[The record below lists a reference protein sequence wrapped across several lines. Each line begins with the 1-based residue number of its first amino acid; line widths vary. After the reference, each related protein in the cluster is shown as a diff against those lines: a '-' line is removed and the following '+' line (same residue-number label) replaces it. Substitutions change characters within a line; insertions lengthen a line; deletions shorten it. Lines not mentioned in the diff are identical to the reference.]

1 MKTPI
6 YSIKRFITLLLA
18 ITMMFAVQTSCKKKD
33 DSTSNPTPTPTPTPV
48 VPMIQNRLPQ
58 LRTYKEIRD
67 ERNLPGYILGG
78 AGSGLSEIDWQADF
92 FSIGDIMWDIHDFK
106 HTEAEFQKID
116 NQLSSMQNQLTQI
129 SAQLNELAVELQ
141 LGVVDIES
149 WISNSAVH
157 PFMVDIATK
166 FQDSTSQ
173 YSLMY
178 FPAMAAR
185 IKRGDPT
192 AIPIKTL
199 QTFELT
205 YVLEN
210 NNPNVT
216 NNINQLFDQ
225 IQNQN
230 ALKIFTQ
237 KICLNDGVQSQANLP
252 ANVMNAYLLLEG
264 YFCQIL
270 NYQLQGM
277 AVVANVDNAIDTT
290 HATWKTKL
298 TGFQSMIKTELQQF
312 LTTVDY
318 LNLNLY
324 NFRNQTQYTN
334 DATITSC
341 QLGVAPD
348 QVFLDV
354 DARAQ
359 FLCNVV
365 LDAFALPYP
374 SVGVKIVTPHNYT
387 DGSKPIVNTINVTVG
402 GGSTSA
408 VNCDNSPNGLSSQFP
423 NTTYNASTY
432 NCSPDNHWNV
442 YRLTGG
448 NLLSGSPAVVIQDGG
463 DKSSPWAHD
472 SQITG
477 NVKVLYYNPMNG
489 KSSPTKDSIYSIPF
503 GFFSAV
509 WYWGYQFPMSPC
521 PTYFFEAPG
530 PEPFTTNNSSPVIP
544 NPGIVALNTENFG
557 ITDYTP
563 QFGKYFTYPSSHQL
577 GYNGNMVGLGD
588 SWELEIVSAVI
599 AAPIIPSSTANGCM
613 LFSTYSTDSPDFTVD
628 DVSMF
633 VSWIGDGFWDSGKW
647 PYYSNQKLLWAAE
660 METYNISGFKTEALD
675 PMLEYNINYGF
686 QFTDKSPSGSSIHEM
701 SVFFSPSVVFKDTY
715 PISK

>member
-1 MKTPI
+1 MKTKTLWK
-6 YSIKRFITLLLA
+6 SIASVVLLMAMIVLV
-18 ITMMFAVQTSCKKKD
+18 AVSCKKKED
-33 DSTSNPTPTPTPTPV
+33 DTATPSTPTPTPV
-48 VPMIQNRLPQ
+48 VPSIQNRLLQ
-58 LRTYKEIRD
+58 IRTYKEIRD
-67 ERNLPGYILGG
+67 GRTLPGYILGG
-78 AGSGLSEIDWQADF
+78 AGSSLSEIDWQADF
-92 FSIGDIMWDIHDFK
+92 FAIGDIMWDIHDYK

-116 NQLSSMQNQLTQI
+116 NQLSSMQSQLTQI

-141 LGVVDIES
+141 LGVVDIEA

-192 AIPIKTL
+192 AIPLKTL

-252 ANVMNAYLLLEG
+252 GNVMNAYLMLEG

-277 AVVANVDNAIDTT
+277 TIVANVDNAIDST

-298 TGFQSMIKTELQQF
+298 TGFQSMIKTELEQF

-324 NFRNQTQYTN
+324 DYRNQTQYTN
-334 DATITSC
+334 DATITNC
-341 QLGVAPD
+341 QLGIAPD
-348 QVFLDV
+348 EVFLDV
-354 DARAQ
+354 NARAQ

-387 DGSKPIVNTINVTVG
+387 DGIKPIVNTINLTVG
-402 GGSTSA
+402 GSNPST
-408 VNCDNSPNGLSSQFP
+408 VNCVNSPNGLNSQFP
-423 NTTYNASTY
+423 NTTYNSSTY
-432 NCSPDNHWNV
+432 YCNPDNHWNV
-442 YRLTGG
+442 YRLTQG
-448 NLLSGSPAVVIQDGG
+448 NVLSGSPAVVVQDGG

-489 KSSPTKDSIYSIPF
+489 KSSPTKDSTYSMPF
-503 GFFSAV
+503 AFFSAV
-509 WYWGYQFPMSPC
+509 WYWGYQFPMHASPNGWASIWA
-521 PTYFFEAPG
+521 PGIEAPLNK
-530 PEPFTTNNSSPVIP
+530 PLD
-544 NPGIVALNTENFG
+544 NPGVLVFDFISQSYVS
-557 ITDYTP
+557 YTS
-563 QFGKYFTYPSSHQL
+563 QYLSYFTYPSSHQV
-577 GYNGNMVGLGD
+577 GYNGNMCPSNGGD
-588 SWELEIVSAVI
+588 GELATFLFTSMTTNA
-599 AAPIIPSSTANGCM
+599 IIPYNSASGSM
-613 LFSTYSTDSPDFTVD
+613 LFSAYASDSPDF
-628 DVSMF
+628 SN
-633 VSWIGDGFWDSGKW
+633 DSGSEFFTW
-647 PYYSNQKLLWAAE
+647 AGDNYGDQIHMPYASNQ
-660 METYNISGFKTEALD
+660 NIVTIVANSTLDRSGFSSVNLTPL
-675 PMLEYNINYGF
+675 LQYYLNYGL
-686 QFTDKSPSGSSIHEM
+686 QFRDDNASSQSNHEM
-701 SVFFSPSVVFKDTY
+701 SFFYSGSVVYKDTY
-715 PISK
+715 PITK